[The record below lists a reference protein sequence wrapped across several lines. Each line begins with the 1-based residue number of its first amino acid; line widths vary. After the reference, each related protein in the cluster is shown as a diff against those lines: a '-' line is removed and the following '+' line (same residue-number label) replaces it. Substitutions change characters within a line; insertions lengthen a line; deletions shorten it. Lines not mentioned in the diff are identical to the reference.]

1 MIFLNVLVIGSGGLT
16 GKKIVKQ
23 LAESNQHLV
32 RAMIR
37 KAEQT
42 DEMEKLGA
50 KAILADLEQDFSFA
64 LNDVNAVIFA
74 AGSGSSTGYDKT
86 IAIDQEGAKKTV
98 DFAKEK
104 GIERFIMLSSMGTAA
119 PEEAPASLKPYLEAK
134 KAADE
139 YLIKSGLNFTI
150 VRPGGLTSDPGTGM
164 IDLATR
170 FSPMGGTIPRD
181 DVAQVIVESL
191 TAKETE
197 GKVFEVI
204 SGYTPIKKALTRI

>member
-1 MIFLNVLVIGSGGLT
+1 MNVLVIGAGGLT
-16 GKKIVKQ
+16 GREIVKQ
-23 LAESNQHLV
+23 LAQSNQHLV

-42 DEMEKLGA
+42 DEMENLGA

-86 IAIDQEGAKKTV
+86 IAVDQEGAKKTI

-104 GIERFIMLSSMGTAA
+104 GIERFIMLSSMGTAD
-119 PEEAPASLKPYLEAK
+119 PEEAPASLTPYLKAK

-139 YLIKSGLNFTI
+139 HLIKSGLNFTI

-164 IDLATR
+164 IDLSTR
-170 FSPMGGTIPRD
+170 FSPLGGTIPRE
-181 DVAQVIVESL
+181 DVAQVLVEAL
-191 TAKETE
+191 TTKETE
-197 GKVFEVI
+197 RKVFEII
-204 SGYTPIKKALTRI
+204 SGYTPIKTALTRI